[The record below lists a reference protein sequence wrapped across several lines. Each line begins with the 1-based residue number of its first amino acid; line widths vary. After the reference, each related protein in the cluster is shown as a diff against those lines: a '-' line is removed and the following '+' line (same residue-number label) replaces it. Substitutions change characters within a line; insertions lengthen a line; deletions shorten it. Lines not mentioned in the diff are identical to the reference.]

1 MLTKLKITS
10 NKEAISIPYLFT
22 YNIFPPEQAEAI
34 SKIYLSKIK
43 EERAAMRPLAK
54 EIIPNAVKATT
65 DGMSVISVFD
75 VKEGKLE
82 ECLALQQKQL
92 LNYHVIPGYKYKME
106 VRFNVVEAIEMLG
119 MKIPE

>member
-1 MLTKLKITS
+1 M
-10 NKEAISIPYLFT
+10 PYLFT

-54 EIIPNAVKATT
+54 EIIPNAVRATT
-65 DGMSVISVFD
+65 EGMSVISVFD

-92 LNYHVIPGYKYKME
+92 LAYHVIPGYKYKME
-106 VRFNVVEAIEMLG
+106 VRFKATEALEMLG

>member
-1 MLTKLKITS
+1 MQIPEGLIRKSLSILPFQSCSDGEGKLIKKIDRT
-10 NKEAISIPYLFT
+10 
-22 YNIFPPEQAEAI
+22 
-34 SKIYLSKIK
+34 
-43 EERAAMRPLAK
+43 
-54 EIIPNAVKATT
+54 IIPNAVKATT

-92 LNYHVIPGYKYKME
+92 LAYHVIPGYKYKME
-106 VRFNVVEAIEMLG
+106 VRFNIVEAIEMLG

>member
-1 MLTKLKITS
+1 M
-10 NKEAISIPYLFT
+10 PYLFT
-22 YNIFPPEQAEAI
+22 YIIFPPEQAEAI
-34 SKIYLSKIK
+34 SKIYLERIK

-54 EIIPNAVKATT
+54 EIIPNAVKATI

-82 ECLALQQKQL
+82 ECMALQQKQL
-92 LNYHVIPGYKYKME
+92 LDYHVIPGYKYKME
-106 VRFNVVEAIEMLG
+106 ARFKVTEAIEMLG

>member
-1 MLTKLKITS
+1 M
-10 NKEAISIPYLFT
+10 PYLFT

-92 LNYHVIPGYKYKME
+92 LDYHVIPGYKYKME
-106 VRFNVVEAIEMLG
+106 VRFNVTEAIEMLG

>member
-1 MLTKLKITS
+1 M
-10 NKEAISIPYLFT
+10 PYIFT

-34 SKIYLSKIK
+34 SKIYLSRMK
-43 EERAAMRPLAK
+43 EERAALRPLVK
-54 EIIPNAVKATT
+54 EIISNAVKATIE
-65 DGMSVISVFD
+65 GMSVISVFD

-92 LNYHVIPGYKYKME
+92 LDYHVIPGYKYKIE

-119 MKIPE
+119 MKVPE